1 MLKSLALAGALLCLF
16 SIGAEARQRAAPAH
30 ASCIPTSDVMR
41 PCAYQ
46 PDFLAGVR
54 SIRVTMKR
62 ERAAVRVR
70 KGASEAPKA
79 ASRAAE
85 APSSIAG
92 LSPVI
97 VAHPTGCPVR
107 AFCGCGAAVRV
118 FGHSI
123 RNLWLAAN
131 WFKFPRAAPSAGMVA
146 VKKHHVFV
154 LEQHLGGDTWLAY
167 DANSGRHLTRLHA
180 RSIAGFAIVNPRA
193 G

>member
-1 MLKSLALAGALLCLF
+1 MIRLLLAALCCVCLL
-16 SIGAEARQRAAPAH
+16 SPAH
-30 ASCIPTSDVMR
+30 AKGRHHAIQSSCVPTFDLMR

-46 PDFLAGVR
+46 PDFLAGIR

-62 ERAAVRVR
+62 ERHVSRRQSRIAVQPPLPRAAVALDSVPGR
-70 KGASEAPKA
+70 GGE
-79 ASRAAE
+79 
-85 APSSIAG
+85 
-92 LSPVI
+92 I
-97 VAHPTGCPVR
+97 VAHPAGCPVR

-118 FGHSI
+118 FGHSV

-146 VKKHHVFV
+146 VKRHHVFV

-167 DANSGRHLTRLHA
+167 DANSGRHLTRLHP
-180 RSIAGFAIVNPRA
+180 RSIAGFAIVNPRS